1 MKYKAYCLIVI
12 KKLLPLL
19 SNAHLQE
26 EKCLIFLKL
35 TQEFERRFMGHF
47 KSMLKWFMDFL
58 KILYDKLRL
67 ETYLYKVFFTVKLI
81 NKLSFY
87 MNLLEVT

>member
-1 MKYKAYCLIVI
+1 
-12 KKLLPLL
+12 
-19 SNAHLQE
+19 
-26 EKCLIFLKL
+26 
-35 TQEFERRFMGHF
+35 MGHF